1 MSGGQLW
8 GFDSI
13 GAIATKK
20 PFGAQA
26 VLETFPAVFSETFA
40 MGGSPQAY
48 LPDSGSAHAPL
59 LRGDDFQS
67 SYHAEKKRDADYMA
81 HAKVHSTRMMNTR
94 AFSSANGYYDLPP
107 AVLGQRKFANETG
120 GAFSVTSTRQA
131 YADAPFHYSD
141 AHGGRHG
148 GSDGVMTGGVLRTAE
163 GQGYA
168 KGRLVDR
175 VAQLN
180 ALEANAGNFTPDPR
194 GRISAPTSVTQSID
208 AVQQGADSNVGT
220 QSKVELNLLLQGIN
234 DALSGD
240 PTGDQVS
247 RFTYQDTTR
256 AFALMFRLTP
266 LLESYELAD
275 LQSVVVDILQKLDGM
290 VANQDGVDAGSY
302 EVAVTLTALFRKAHQ
317 YLSEFARITNEAT
330 RTDKEKLQISKS
342 LVNSLGFA
350 RSLRDRPVGAESQF
364 QPETASEDH
373 SLVRRHYEAESE
385 ARREGRSSTT
395 SSSSSGG
402 MDPQLRYARQ
412 DARSSA
418 RFSTLAPTREDQRA
432 EQISR
437 QSGLGTF
444 DVDVRGTFGNNAGH
458 YYPTGGRDVGYA
470 DEAIDGPPE
479 GPFTDSPHR
488 GPEVARISTNAG
500 APTVR
505 EGAPDVRGRF
515 DEDNQ
520 QFDVE
525 VARAGPADERGEF
538 GRNSAMFFPAEG
550 PRFTEALPT
559 TREGFDALA
568 RRINAMPP
576 AERPTKDG
584 KAIQVYASST
594 LPSIRK
600 NFRRRL
606 RF

>member
-26 VLETFPAVFSETFA
+26 VQETFPAVFSETFA

-180 ALEANAGNFTPDPR
+180 AIEANAGNFTPDPR
-194 GRISAPTSVTQSID
+194 GRISAPTSVTQSIG
-208 AVQQGADSNVGT
+208 AVQQGADSNTGT
-220 QSKVELNLLLQGIN
+220 QAKTELFLLLQNVN
-234 DALSGD
+234 DSLMGEELSAGEDRYGD
-240 PTGDQVS
+240 VS
-247 RFTYQDTTR
+247 AFTYKDTTR
-256 AFALMFRLTP
+256 ALGLMFRLVPMMET
-266 LLESYELAD
+266 YELTD
-275 LQSVVVDILQKLDGM
+275 LQTLVSDILRKIEGI
-290 VANQDGVDAGSY
+290 VANEGSVSAPNY
-302 EVAVTLTALFRKAHQ
+302 EVAISLATLFDKTHQ
-317 YLSEFARITNEAT
+317 YLTEFARLTTEAT
-330 RTDKEKLQISKS
+330 RNDKEKLQISKA
-342 LVNSLGFA
+342 LVQTLGFA
-350 RSLRDRPVGAESQF
+350 REMR
-364 QPETASEDH
+364 
-373 SLVRRHYEAESE
+373 E
-385 ARREGRSSTT
+385 ARTDTQSRVIRQKEEGQRMMEEEYGPI
-395 SSSSSGG
+395 SGEFG
-402 MDPQLRYARQ
+402 SEFGSESGSGRGGARTMELDPQLRYASK
-412 DARSSA
+412 DARSSV
-418 RFSTLAPTREDQRA
+418 RFSQLAPTRETTRA
-432 EQISR
+432 LQIER

-458 YYPTGGRDVGYA
+458 YYPTGGRDVGYT
-470 DEAIDGPPE
+470 EEGIDGPPQ
-479 GPFTDSPHR
+479 GAVNQSNR
-488 GPEVARISTNAG
+488 GPEVAHISTDAG
-500 APTVR
+500 KAQIR

-515 DEDNQ
+515 DEDTQ

-525 VARAGPADERGEF
+525 TRGS
-538 GRNSAMFFPAEG
+538 GKKAKVD
-550 PRFTEALPT
+550 LPK
-559 TREGFDALA
+559 TREGFVDLA
-568 RRINAMPP
+568 KKINAMP
-576 AERPTKDG
+576 EGQRPTKDG
-584 KAIQVYASST
+584 KKIQVYASST
-594 LPSIRK
+594 LASLRK

-606 RF
+606 DM